1 MSDALSCISP
11 DRLPHGDGVVI
22 VFSLLIACV
31 LIGGL
36 CGFLSSWLAL
46 PLDRAYRWLWQL
58 PECKPGRCY
67 CRRTCLCLIQEPLE

>member
-11 DRLPHGDGVVI
+11 DLLAHGDGVVI
-22 VFSLLIACV
+22 VFSLLMACV

-36 CGFLSSWLAL
+36 WGVLSWWLAL
-46 PLDRAYRWLWQL
+46 PLDRAYRWLWRL

-67 CRRTCLCLIQEPLE
+67 CRRTCICLMQEPHE